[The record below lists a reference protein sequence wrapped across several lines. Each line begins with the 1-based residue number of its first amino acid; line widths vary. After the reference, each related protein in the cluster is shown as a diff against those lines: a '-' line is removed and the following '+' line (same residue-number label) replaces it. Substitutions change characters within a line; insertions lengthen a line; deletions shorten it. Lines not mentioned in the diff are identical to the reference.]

1 MKFHAISASLHC
13 YAAALLFNHGSYA
26 PCARAGAVHRRQ
38 NRRADRQLL
47 PLADLDAAHDW
58 IWCHCWCDLF
68 ILNFEYTFLTLPGVG
83 LIVTIVS
90 FFQFSKLLSGN
101 ASPFAL
107 CYSIGNILSLGATMF
122 LVGES
127 VMHALLCVHAMLPTA
142 LLQGPVKQV
151 KQMFA
156 AKRWIATSV

>member
-1 MKFHAISASLHC
+1 MFKVVFLRVVHCCEPLLIS
-13 YAAALLFNHGSYA
+13 NHGSYA
-26 PCARAGAVHRRQ
+26 PCSRAGAVHRRQ

-47 PLADLDAAHDW
+47 PLANLDAAHDW
-58 IWCHCWCDLF
+58 IWRHCWCDF
-68 ILNFEYTFLTLPGVG
+68 FTYDFEYTTLILLGVG

-127 VMHALLCVHAMLPTA
+127 RHA
-142 LLQGPVKQV
+142 
-151 KQMFA
+151 
-156 AKRWIATSV
+156 W